1 MRITNKIMQNN
12 SLNNINNNKVLQDN
26 LNTQIS
32 TQKKITRPSDDPVI
46 AIRALRLRT
55 NVSEVTQYYEK
66 NVPDAK
72 SWLSVTEEAI
82 NTTTAVITD
91 MQKQFTKGSNG
102 DLTTTDRKTILE
114 QLKALRDE
122 VYATGDADYAGR
134 SVFTG
139 YRTDSKLSF
148 QSAETELYRITE
160 QLTTDSL
167 ESISY
172 VDQGDV
178 GTLNS
183 SNLSTTAI
191 SEQDVE
197 ASDVYRIRLA
207 YNDLDQGAGV
217 TAPSISYYDTTG
229 TLITVTP
236 TIVSEFDTVT
246 NAYTDVAPGG
256 ANYIP
261 ETGEVIL
268 DEALYLAISAAKDD
282 PATAVNEG
290 EIRIA
295 YDKSRWAEG
304 DLKPEHYF
312 ACTKDP
318 LGTPVIYN
326 PDYLTGTA
334 EKQVIKYDV
343 GYNQSLQVNTTADE
357 CFTHDVGRDVEEM
370 VRVIEEVDQLES
382 LSDELTKL
390 MEGLSETD
398 ASYATVKGNLATV
411 NKALTL
417 ATDKMQK
424 MFENGI
430 TKMQDHLDQTN
441 LALTNMGTRSARL
454 EMTESRLQAQQ
465 TNYKTLQSQN
475 EDADVT
481 EVAIQLSSAELSYQA
496 ALLATGKIAQTTLL
510 DYI

>member
-32 TQKKITRPSDDPVI
+32 TQKKISRPSEDPVI

-82 NTTTAVITD
+82 NTMTGVVTD

-134 SVFTG
+134 TVFTG

-148 QSAETELYRITE
+148 MEDETELYRITE
-160 QLTTDSL
+160 QLSKDGL
-167 ESISY
+167 EKITY
-172 VDQGDV
+172 VDKGDV
-178 GTLNS
+178 PSLNS
-183 SNLSTTAI
+183 GNLSTTAI
-191 SEQDVE
+191 AEQDVE
-197 ASDVYRIRLA
+197 TSDVYRMRLS
-207 YNDLDQGAGV
+207 YDNLDQGAGV
-217 TAPSISYYDTTG
+217 TAPTISYYDTTG
-229 TLITVTP
+229 TLVTVTP
-236 TIVSEFDTVT
+236 TIVSKFDTVT
-246 NAYTDVAPGG
+246 NAYTDVAVGG
-256 ANYIP
+256 ANFIP

-268 DEALYLAISAAKDD
+268 DSALYQTLSAVQDD
-282 PATAVNEG
+282 PATAINEA
-290 EIRIA
+290 EIRIS
-295 YDKSRWAEG
+295 YDKTNWEQG
-304 DLKPEHYF
+304 DLRPEHYF

-318 LGTPVIYN
+318 LGTPVVYN

-343 GYNQSLQVNTTADE
+343 GYNQALQVNTTADE
-357 CFTHDVGRDVEEM
+357 CFTHNVGRDVDEM
-370 VRVIEEVDQLES
+370 VGIVEEVDQLEA
-382 LSDELTKL
+382 LSTELKKL
-390 MEGLSETD
+390 FEGLSETD
-398 ASYATVKGNLATV
+398 ATYNTVKGNLAAV

-430 TKMQDHLDQTN
+430 TKMQEHLDRTN

-454 EMTESRLQAQQ
+454 DMTESRLQAQQ
-465 TNYKTLQSQN
+465 TNFKTLQSQN

-496 ALLATGKIAQTTLL
+496 ALLATGKIAKTTLL